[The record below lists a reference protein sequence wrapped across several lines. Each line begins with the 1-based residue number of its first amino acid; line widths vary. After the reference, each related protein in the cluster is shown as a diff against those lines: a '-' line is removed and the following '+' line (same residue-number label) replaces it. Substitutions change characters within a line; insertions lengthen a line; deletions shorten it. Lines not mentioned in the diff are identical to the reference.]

1 MAITINQ
8 SPPSPNYSGN
18 DLVYVLSSTNITE
31 NTFSFVID
39 ITVGSD
45 TFRYRKQPNPT
56 SRGIINVSSIVND
69 NLDWE
74 VESLGA
80 SSDNVAVSQEKD
92 FSIVFSEEFV
102 QSSGSL
108 GIVNPITATPIK
120 IIKGVSPQDTYIT
133 TDTVSIP
140 PVISSFPNT
149 GMRVLRTATLPITL
163 WDGTEITQSNIT
175 IPGSGDT
182 VTFTQGTSGTYTFEI
197 YDTPS
202 DLGELT
208 FYWFN
213 KIGGIDWFTFDQAGT
228 TSTSVSK
235 ETSPASSINH
245 GFTTAL
251 NRDSRN
257 ANVWK
262 SQQNT
267 YRIDF
272 DETHTKNSRWLS
284 QEMSDYVGG
293 LFESPE
299 VFIKHGTLFRPVE
312 ILNSSYDAQTARREV
327 ELFNYEVM
335 YRYTNNKRSL

>member
-1 MAITINQ
+1 MAITIDQ
-8 SPPSPNYSGN
+8 SPSSPNYSYN

-31 NTFSFVID
+31 NTFSIVID
-39 ITVGSD
+39 ITVGSE

-56 SRGIINVSSIVND
+56 SRIVVNVSNIVNG

-74 VESLGA
+74 VESLGVSA
-80 SSDNVAVSQEKD
+80 NNTAVSQDKD

-102 QSSGSL
+102 QSNGSL
-108 GIVNPITATPIK
+108 GVVNPITATPIK
-120 IIKGVSPQDTYIT
+120 IIKGVSPQDTYVTNAAIT
-133 TDTVSIP
+133 IP
-140 PVISSFPNT
+140 PVLSSFPTT
-149 GMRVLRTATLPITL
+149 GMRVLRTATLPVTT
-163 WDGTEITQSNIT
+163 WDGSDIIQKNIN
-175 IPGSGDT
+175 IPNSGD
-182 VTFTQGTSGTYTFEI
+182 VLAFTEGSSPTYTFDI
-197 YDTPS
+197 YDEES

-213 KIGGIDWFTFDQAGT
+213 KAGGIDWFTFDQEGNS
-228 TSTSVSK
+228 STEVTK
-235 ETSPASSINH
+235 ETSPSSSYFH

-267 YRIDF
+267 YRVDF
-272 DETHTKNSRWLS
+272 NETHTKNSRWLS
-284 QEMSDYVGG
+284 RDMSDYVSG

-299 VFIKHGTLFRPVE
+299 VFVKHGTLFRPVE
-312 ILNSSYDAQTARREV
+312 ILNGSYDAQTVKREV

-335 YRYTNNKRSL
+335 FRYTNNKRSL